1 MVWEIWKEHNGRIFD
16 EKGRPPEKS
25 WLNIELHLRETLG
38 LTWWTREDFKASIQE
53 RLILNEWGV
62 TTIPSYQG
70 RNLAISQASNNPDY
84 WSPPGSESIK
94 LNFDGA
100 AQGNPKPAGYGGVA
114 RDHKG
119 HVMGVYWGDLGKS
132 SNNFAELEGLVHGL
146 CWANINGWSPLL
158 VDMHRVCRGIY

>member
-1 MVWEIWKEHNGRIFD
+1 MNGASPLSQLI
-16 EKGRPPEKS
+16 KVGT
-25 WLNIELHLRETLG
+25 WLYLR
-38 LTWWTREDFKASIQE
+38 Q
-53 RLILNEWGV
+53 V
-62 TTIPSYQG
+62 TARTIG
-70 RNLAISQASNNPDY
+70 H
-84 WSPPGSESIK
+84 PPGSGSIK

-119 HVMGVYWGDLGKS
+119 HVMGVYWGDLGER

-146 CWANINGWSPLL
+146 CWVNINGWSPLL